1 MVGSVIEQGSIVGA
15 VSHHSNKDADG
26 DGEQNIVDVMNLEGK
41 VESARPVRYYRNAGI
56 LI

>member
-1 MVGSVIEQGSIVGA
+1 VVGSVIEQGSIVGA